1 MKRKYFRNT
10 CHSEEK
16 DKFRDLYSGITLEL
30 HAVINVKETMLTY
43 EYYTCIAVT
52 PTYGRYCNSY

>member
-16 DKFRDLYSGITLEL
+16 DEFRELYSGITLEL
-30 HAVINVKETMLTY
+30 HAVINV
-43 EYYTCIAVT
+43 IGDHVD
-52 PTYGRYCNSY
+52 